1 MNQFE
6 GYVDQMPIMEKMIL
20 AKVMSRT
27 LMPATVLNEMIS
39 VLRQDLLT
47 MDPDLPV
54 LDILSFFAKLNI
66 LRHEDIQLYYAYVG
80 NKPNDELLENTAD
93 ILMISKRLKS
103 EGNKLE
109 FLTDGITDDVSTLTT
124 AAIRSSKFGTLLPIF
139 SGDHVDAKITYAY
152 R

>member
-6 GYVDQMPIMEKMIL
+6 GYVNQMPIMEKMIL

-54 LDILSFFAKLNI
+54 LDILSLFAKLNI

-80 NKPNDELLENTAD
+80 NKPNDELLVMFNFD
-93 ILMISKRLKS
+93 
-103 EGNKLE
+103 
-109 FLTDGITDDVSTLTT
+109 
-124 AAIRSSKFGTLLPIF
+124 LLHDSF
-139 SGDHVDAKITYAY
+139 VH
-152 R
+152 